1 MKFGIVL
8 PTWCDSASSAPTRGS
23 TLLERAQFAEEI
35 GLDSV
40 WLVDHF
46 CYQPYLDYQHMGL
59 EPPAALE
66 GVRRGAWECLT
77 LCGALA
83 AATQRIEIGT
93 LVANTGYRNPA
104 LMARMADTID
114 EVSNGRFILGLGA
127 GDMPSEHS
135 AFGFPFERRVGR
147 FEEALQI
154 IRPMLSGESVT
165 FSGEFYRTE
174 EALLIPKG
182 VRPGG
187 PPIMIGVL
195 KGGPRMR
202 RLVAQFADLW
212 NGWLAYGDSR
222 PEVYPE
228 VAQALDAS
236 CEKHDRDPAT
246 LLRHVT
252 LGVCLEG
259 EAFPLAE
266 AVPLRCSASELAGH
280 FDTYRTLGV
289 EHVSVFPYPNDLA
302 TTEHIAEASRM
313 LD

>member
-1 MKFGIVL
+1 M
-8 PTWCDSASSAPTRGS
+8 
-23 TLLERAQFAEEI
+23 EEI

-40 WLVDHF
+40 WIVDHF
-46 CYQPYLDYQHMGL
+46 CYEPYLDYQAMGL

-77 LCGALA
+77 LCSALA
-83 AATQRIEIGT
+83 ATTKRLEIGT

-114 EVSNGRFILGLGA
+114 EVSNGRLILGLGA
-127 GDMPSEHS
+127 GDMQSEHN
-135 AFGFPFERRVGR
+135 AFGFPYERRVGR

-154 IRPMLSGESVT
+154 IRPMLKGKTVT
-165 FSGEFYRTE
+165 FSGDFYRTD
-174 EALLIPKG
+174 EAQLLPKG
-182 VRPGG
+182 MRAEG

-202 RLVAQFADLW
+202 RLVAQFADHW

-222 PEVYPE
+222 PSVYPDI
-228 VAQALDAS
+228 AQAVDAS
-236 CEKHDRDPAT
+236 CEKHDRDPAS

-259 EAFPLAE
+259 KAFPLAD
-266 AVPLRCSASELAGH
+266 AMPLRCSASELAAY
-280 FDTYRTLGV
+280 FDSYRTLGV
-289 EHVSVFPYPNDLA
+289 EHVSVFPYPNEPA
-302 TTEHIAEASRM
+302 TMEHIAKASRM
-313 LD
+313 LN